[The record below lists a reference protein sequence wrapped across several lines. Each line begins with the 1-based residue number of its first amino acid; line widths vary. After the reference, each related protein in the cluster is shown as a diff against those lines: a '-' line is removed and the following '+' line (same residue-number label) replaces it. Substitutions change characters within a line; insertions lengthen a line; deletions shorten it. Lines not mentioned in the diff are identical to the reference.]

1 MKAVDGKVRCHMAGE
16 EKEDDEGLPGCS
28 CANLE
33 PDFFFL
39 LEKADDLEQVASLW
53 ISRWA
58 QHPHQA
64 LGRVVRGNTKVT
76 CSQELGAGHCIFSAA
91 CSIRASVVSRPRT
104 SSVSNRGGAF
114 LRPQTATRIG

>member
-28 CANLE
+28 CVNLE

-64 LGRVVRGNTKVT
+64 LG
-76 CSQELGAGHCIFSAA
+76 
-91 CSIRASVVSRPRT
+91 
-104 SSVSNRGGAF
+104 
-114 LRPQTATRIG
+114 